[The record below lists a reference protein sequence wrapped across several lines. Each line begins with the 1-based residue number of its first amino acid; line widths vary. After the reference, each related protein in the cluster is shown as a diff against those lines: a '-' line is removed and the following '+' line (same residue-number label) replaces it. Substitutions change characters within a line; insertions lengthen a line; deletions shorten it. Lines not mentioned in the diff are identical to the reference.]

1 MMQKD
6 RDCRRVLRLEVA
18 VNELADH
25 KRRLLETN
33 NIRTEVCL
41 PLERA
46 TEPLRAARITSL
58 SKDEL
63 YNLQIDDDFFDPIN
77 PRNEAAALAML
88 LEKLGRHV

>member
-58 SKDEL
+58 SKVGCCKS
-63 YNLQIDDDFFDPIN
+63 
-77 PRNEAAALAML
+77 ML
-88 LEKLGRHV
+88 LLSVPVPAS